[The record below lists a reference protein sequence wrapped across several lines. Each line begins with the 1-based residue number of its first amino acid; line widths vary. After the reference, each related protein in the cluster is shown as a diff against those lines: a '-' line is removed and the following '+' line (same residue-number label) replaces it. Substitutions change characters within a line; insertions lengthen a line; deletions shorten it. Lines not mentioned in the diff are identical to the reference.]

1 MTLSDQD
8 RRNRVAEIASQM
20 GAVARQVVE
29 LSLAADRSAACWDI
43 CALRVTSERLV
54 EALSRYGGLYQDL
67 LAVWLGEP
75 ISSRPDAT
83 RPVGPELSSL

>member
-8 RRNRVAEIASQM
+8 MRNRVAEIASQM

-29 LSLAADRSAACWDI
+29 LALSADRSAACWDI

-54 EALSRYGGLYQDL
+54 EALTRYGGLYQDL
-67 LAVWLGEP
+67 LAVWLGDP
-75 ISSRPDAT
+75 ISERQNDP
-83 RPVGPELSSL
+83 RPVGPEMSSL